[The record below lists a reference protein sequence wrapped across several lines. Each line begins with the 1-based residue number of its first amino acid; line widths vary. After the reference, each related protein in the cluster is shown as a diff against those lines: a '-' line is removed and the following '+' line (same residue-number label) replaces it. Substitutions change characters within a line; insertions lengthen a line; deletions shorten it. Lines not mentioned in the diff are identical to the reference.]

1 MKHTYYIRQSALFR
15 WYRNRA
21 YGFDKYFIGKNVL
34 EVGPNKGVL
43 FEKYYPVSRK
53 YTLLEPNRH
62 FERDYLKLQRRHGN
76 LHYEINGFESY
87 AGDGPFDTIVMMAVI
102 AHIRMDPER
111 LYEKIESLLVP
122 GGWLIIETNNTKR
135 NLGLLALCNERMKR
149 LEAKTSY
156 NGIMKRL
163 RIDYREVFVY
173 ERG

>member
-111 LYEKIESLLVP
+111 AAPGPGSHRESP
-122 GGWLIIETNNTKR
+122 RRAACRPAPRACRSSRTR
-135 NLGLLALCNERMKR
+135 C
-149 LEAKTSY
+149 
-156 NGIMKRL
+156 
-163 RIDYREVFVY
+163 
-173 ERG
+173 RGTARWSRRGRR

>member
-87 AGDGPFDTIVMMAVI
+87 AGDGPFDTGII
-102 AHIRMDPER
+102 APSPSSLPSGPLR
-111 LYEKIESLLVP
+111 LP
-122 GGWLIIETNNTKR
+122 
-135 NLGLLALCNERMKR
+135 
-149 LEAKTSY
+149 
-156 NGIMKRL
+156 
-163 RIDYREVFVY
+163 
-173 ERG
+173 